1 MLLVNKEFANTLV
14 IRKTNEELVVKRAFL
29 RSKASP
35 RISKIRSP
43 TFHQNTIDILHF
55 QKKTVILQRF

>member
-14 IRKTNEELVVKRAFL
+14 IRKTNEELVVKMSFL

-43 TFHQNTIDILHF
+43 TFHGSFI
-55 QKKTVILQRF
+55 